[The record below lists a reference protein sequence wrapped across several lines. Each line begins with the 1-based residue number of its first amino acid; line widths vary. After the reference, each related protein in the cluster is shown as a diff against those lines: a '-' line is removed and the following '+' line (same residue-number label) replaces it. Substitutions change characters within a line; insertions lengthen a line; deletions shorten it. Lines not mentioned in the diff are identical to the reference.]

1 MPADTTPPS
10 SVFDPQTWVD
20 LMTVHAMKRDIF
32 SAKTLMAIYEG
43 VQNLSDAKAKPN
55 STIHI
60 TNFHKTLFERL
71 LKSFNN
77 AALLKEVG
85 ILYLSEFGMPGIALK
100 HFDLAHQFAP
110 KDRGIEELQK
120 AAAVAMARQS
130 SDQPGHSG
138 LTEAQPGKV
147 EVENV
152 MRKTVRIN
160 VVEARDHLGE
170 TAGELGR
177 KQQAWR
183 QSGSLKTRTQG
194 LTSDFN
200 KSLKQAERLTGQ
212 TDFSGAFAA
221 LSEAQKAGAPK
232 EELLAHYAQLGLAA
246 FDHNRMEEALEA
258 FLLTRDLS
266 PESVEGWFNCGLVYQ
281 RTGQLDDALAC
292 YQGAI
297 RIAPDNSKTW
307 CNMSS
312 VFMEKGNL
320 VEAEDAVRKSLLLRS
335 DYARAW
341 DSLASVLSA
350 LNRLPEAADAC
361 QQAIRL
367 QPALHSAWFKFGVI
381 NFQLD
386 ELVKAQ
392 EAFVLTGDNPDFFSY
407 VLYYLCMIE
416 ARRGELDLALQ
427 KLAEAR
433 NADPANELQ
442 SSALNELA
450 AACTKIGRFTTAA
463 DFCRQVTELLPED
476 FSAWLA
482 LGTAYHRAEEFE
494 LAREAYCRA
503 TVLQPENTV
512 TWHNL
517 GLLASDEGK
526 HEEARDYFQREVE
539 LDPENA
545 KAWYDLGISLQTLG
559 NENESTEAFEKAE
572 DLVKSLTRKSSDLSA
587 ALSIV
592 RRLNLGERVLKTE

>member
-1 MPADTTPPS
+1 
-10 SVFDPQTWVD
+10 
-20 LMTVHAMKRDIF
+20 MTVHAMKRDIF

-43 VQNLSDAKAKPN
+43 VQNLADARAKPD
-55 STIHI
+55 STLNV

-71 LKSFNN
+71 LQSFNN
-77 AALLKEVG
+77 PTLLKEVG
-85 ILYLSEFGMPGIALK
+85 ILYLNEFGMPGIALK

-110 KDRGIEELQK
+110 KDRDIEELQK
-120 AAAVAMARQS
+120 ASAIAMARGTV
-130 SDQPGHSG
+130 DQPGHSG
-138 LTEAQPGKV
+138 LTEATPGKV

-160 VVEARDHLGE
+160 VVEARNHLGE
-170 TAGELGR
+170 SAGELGR

-183 QSGSLKTRTQG
+183 KSGSVKTRTQK
-194 LTSDFN
+194 LTADFN
-200 KSLKQAERLTGQ
+200 KSLKQAERLTNQ

-221 LSEAQKAGAPK
+221 LEEAQKAGAPK

-266 PESVEGWFNCGLVYQ
+266 PDSVEGWFNCGLVYQ
-281 RTGQLDDALAC
+281 RTGQLDDAIAC
-292 YQGAI
+292 YNGAL
-297 RIAPDNSKTW
+297 RIAPDNAKSW
-307 CNMSS
+307 CNLSS
-312 VFMEKGNL
+312 VCMEQGNL
-320 VEAEDAVRKSLLLRS
+320 VEAEQAVRQSLAIKS
-335 DYARAW
+335 DYPRAW

-367 QPALHSAWFKFGVI
+367 QPSLHSAWFKFGVI

-392 EAFVLTGDNPDFFSY
+392 EAFNLTGDNPDFFPY
-407 VLYYLCMIE
+407 VLYYLSMIE

-433 NADPANELQ
+433 NADPTNELQ
-442 SSALNELA
+442 SVALNELA
-450 AACTKIGRFTTAA
+450 AACTRIGKFTTAA
-463 DFCRQVTELLPED
+463 DFYRQVTELIPEE
-476 FSAWLA
+476 FSAWLS
-482 LGTAYHRAEEFE
+482 LGTAYHRADQFE
-494 LAREAYCRA
+494 KAREAYCQA

-545 KAWYDLGISLQTLG
+545 KAWYDLGISQQTLG
-559 NENESTEAFEKAE
+559 LEAEATEAFEKAE

-592 RRLNLGERVLKTE
+592 RRLNLSERVLKTE

>member
-1 MPADTTPPS
+1 
-10 SVFDPQTWVD
+10 
-20 LMTVHAMKRDIF
+20 MTVHAMKRDIF

-43 VQNLSDAKAKPN
+43 VQNLADARTRHVHPI
-55 STIHI
+55 TI

-71 LKSFNN
+71 LQSFNN
-77 AALLKEVG
+77 PTLLKEVG
-85 ILYLSEFGMPGIALK
+85 VLYLNEFGMPGIALK
-100 HFDLAHQFAP
+100 HFDLAHQFGP
-110 KDRGIEELQK
+110 KDRDIEELQK
-120 AAAVAMARQS
+120 AAKVAMARES
-130 SDQPGHSG
+130 VDQPGHSG
-138 LTEAQPGKV
+138 LTEAKPGKV

-160 VVEARDHLGE
+160 VVEARNHLGE
-170 TAGELGR
+170 SAGELGR
-177 KQQAWR
+177 KQAAWR
-183 QSGSLKTRTQG
+183 KSGSLKKQTQK
-194 LTSDFN
+194 LMADFN
-200 KSLKQAERLTGQ
+200 KSLKQAERLTNQ
-212 TDFSGAFAA
+212 TDFSNAFAA

-246 FDHNRMEEALEA
+246 FDHDRMDEALEA
-258 FLLTRDLS
+258 FLLTRDLA

-292 YQGAI
+292 YNGAI
-297 RIAPDNSKTW
+297 RIAPDNPKTW
-307 CNMSS
+307 CNLSS
-312 VFMEKGNL
+312 VYMEQGNL
-320 VEAEDAVRKSLLLRS
+320 VEAETAVRQSLALRS
-335 DYARAW
+335 NYPRAW

-350 LNRLPEAADAC
+350 LNRLPEASDAC

-386 ELVKAQ
+386 QLVKAQ
-392 EAFVLTGDNPDFFSY
+392 EAFNLTGDNPDFFPY

-442 SSALNELA
+442 STALKELA

-463 DFCRQVTELLPED
+463 DFYRQVTELVPED
-476 FSAWLA
+476 FSAWLS
-482 LGTAYHRAEEFE
+482 LGTAYHRADQFE
-494 LAREAYCRA
+494 KAREAYCQA

-559 NENESTEAFEKAE
+559 LENESAEAFERAE
-572 DLVKSLTRKSSDLSA
+572 DLVKSLARKSSDLSA